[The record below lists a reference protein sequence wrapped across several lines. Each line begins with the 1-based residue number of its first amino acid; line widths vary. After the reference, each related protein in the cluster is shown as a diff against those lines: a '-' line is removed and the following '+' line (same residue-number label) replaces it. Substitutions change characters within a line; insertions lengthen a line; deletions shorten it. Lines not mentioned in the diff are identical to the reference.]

1 MSPKEQQLSELLALT
16 SRSLTH
22 LTAAITTLS
31 FDLMRSTDP
40 SVRGAGSRM
49 IVRLEAVSKELDQ
62 QWALISQLTGG
73 AQPSRADA
81 VVEVQLHSAL

>member
-1 MSPKEQQLSELLALT
+1 MSSKEQQLSELLALT

-22 LTAAITTLS
+22 LTAAITSLS

-49 IVRLEAVSKELDQ
+49 IVRLEEVSKELDQ
-62 QWALISQLTGG
+62 QWALISELTGV
-73 AQPSRADA
+73 AQPARDDV
-81 VVEVQLHSAL
+81 VVEVQLHSAS

>member
-49 IVRLEAVSKELDQ
+49 IVRLEAGSKELDQ
-62 QWALISQLTGG
+62 QWALISPLTGEP
-73 AQPSRADA
+73 QPTPADA

>member
-62 QWALISQLTGG
+62 QWALISQLTGES
-73 AQPSRADA
+73 QPTRADA
-81 VVEVQLHSAL
+81 VVEVQLHTAF

>member
-1 MSPKEQQLSELLALT
+1 MSPKEQQLTEFLALT

-22 LTAAITTLS
+22 LTAAITSLS

-62 QWALISQLTGG
+62 QWALITELTGVEH
-73 AQPSRADA
+73 PTRADA
-81 VVEVQLHSAL
+81 VEEVQLHSAL

>member
-1 MSPKEQQLSELLALT
+1 MSPKDQQLTELLALT

-22 LTAAITTLS
+22 LTAAITSLS

-40 SVRGAGSRM
+40 GVRGAGSRM

-62 QWALISQLTGG
+62 QWALISELTGV
-73 AQPSRADA
+73 AQPAHADA
-81 VVEVQLHSAL
+81 VVEVQLYSAL

>member
-1 MSPKEQQLSELLALT
+1 MSSKEQQLSELLALT

-62 QWALISQLTGG
+62 HWALISQLTGEP
-73 AQPSRADA
+73 QPTRADA
-81 VVEVQLHSAL
+81 VVEVQLHSPF

>member
-1 MSPKEQQLSELLALT
+1 MSPKEQQLCELLALN

-31 FDLMRSTDP
+31 FDLMRSADP

-62 QWALISQLTGG
+62 QWALISELTGVV
-73 AQPSRADA
+73 QPARDDA
-81 VVEVQLHSAL
+81 VVEVQLHSAS

>member
-73 AQPSRADA
+73 AQPSRVDA

>member
-1 MSPKEQQLSELLALT
+1 MSPKEQQLSELLALN
-16 SRSLTH
+16 SLSLTH
-22 LTAAITTLS
+22 LTAAITSLS

-62 QWALISQLTGG
+62 QWGLIRELTGEP
-73 AQPSRADA
+73 QTTRADA
-81 VVEVQLHSAL
+81 VVEVQLHSAG

>member
-1 MSPKEQQLSELLALT
+1 MSPKEQQLSELLAHT

-22 LTAAITTLS
+22 LTAAITSLS

-49 IVRLEAVSKELDQ
+49 IVRLEEVSKELDQ
-62 QWALISQLTGG
+62 QWALISELTDV
-73 AQPSRADA
+73 APPSRADA
-81 VVEVQLHSAL
+81 VEEVQLHSAL